1 MFNFFSAK
9 LSFQF
14 IQVIL
19 CEFDWHWKSFFRY
32 FRFFTKTKK
41 MFNRSALYIRY
52 VTTEP
57 PSQIKTKTEKNNF
70 EMCSH
75 FASMIFPY
83 LYLPLSLSLYLSK
96 PCGSSQQQ
104 RCSQNNF
111 RPQMNDHP
119 TVNSSRSILLKFR
132 SSLSVVLKY

>member
-1 MFNFFSAK
+1 
-9 LSFQF
+9 
-14 IQVIL
+14 
-19 CEFDWHWKSFFRY
+19 
-32 FRFFTKTKK
+32 

-83 LYLPLSLSLYLSK
+83 LYLPLSLSLYLSIM
-96 PCGSSQQQ
+96 
-104 RCSQNNF
+104 F
-111 RPQMNDHP
+111 HP
-119 TVNSSRSILLKFR
+119 NLAGRLNSN
-132 SSLSVVLKY
+132 VVRKIISDRK